1 MVGSVGGTN
10 NLVNMISF
18 SYQQNSSSSQGVQG
32 GDFPPPPPPQGGNAA
47 DGAGQ
52 DKLGMFNAVD
62 SDASGGVSEEEYET
76 LSEGI
81 LEISG
86 TEVSGSFSD
95 YDLDEDGVLSGSEL
109 KSVLDDAGFAPPPPP
124 PQQVSAAYEAQ
135 SGTDTT
141 GSEITDADLL
151 SQLLE
156 YLETRTEEDDLD
168 ITV

>member
-1 MVGSVGGTN
+1 MVGSIGGTS

-18 SYQQNSSSSQGVQG
+18 SSQQSSSSSQGVQG
-32 GDFPPPPPPQGGNAA
+32 GDFPPPPPQGGDAA
-47 DGAGQ
+47 EGAGQ
-52 DKLGMFNAVD
+52 DKLGMFNAAD

-81 LEISG
+81 FEVTG

-95 YDLDEDGVLSGSEL
+95 YDLDDDGVLSGSEL

-124 PQQVSAAYEAQ
+124 PQMVSDAYAAQ

-141 GSEITDADLL
+141 GSSITDEDLL

-168 ITV
+168 ITA